1 MQNPDITETFLPDMH
16 DCGVLHPNEAGYK
29 RMGESIDLN
38 LFK

>member
-1 MQNPDITETFLPDMH
+1 MQSPDAPATILPNMH
-16 DCGVLHPNEAGYK
+16 DGDFLHPNEAGYK